1 MPSRLLPA
9 LLTLALVL
17 VVGACGDVT
26 VLDNNLPPLPTI
38 TAFTATPAALDAGG
52 GTTLLNWTTV
62 NQDGL
67 ALQPG
72 NHDVTGFTSA
82 IETLSATTTYT
93 LTAGNSL
100 GAVSSSVTVT
110 VGP

>member
-1 MPSRLLPA
+1 MSSRLLPA
-9 LLTLALVL
+9 LCAFALVL
-17 VVGACGDVT
+17 LVAACGQISD
-26 VLDNNLPPLPTI
+26 LDNLAPIPSI
-38 TAFTATPAALDAGG
+38 TAFTATPSALDAGG
-52 GTTLLNWTTV
+52 GTTLLNWTAI

-67 ALQPG
+67 LLQPG
-72 NHDVTGFTSA
+72 NSDVTGFTSA

-100 GAVSSSVTVT
+100 GTVSSSVTVT